1 MRFNWSFYKTLEFLD
16 SKRSNLEIKKNY
28 FNNLKLVSDR
38 YEKDRVVSN
47 DWNYSFLSDPKFNE
61 EEMVITNTFLNTR
74 KITNPNKVSS
84 DQQRKQ
90 STNNSFRGNFGQ
102 PVSKRSICNETKS
115 QCVKRVVWADQQAS
129 FVRRNVKSVGKAKLK
144 PTACDLSFRPPS
156 AEVKKKHAPIFIKT
170 ELEDSSL
177 SEETEPLNPQEM
189 KRLLISTLGLEPVVT
204 DIKKQKATTSN
215 PLKKAMLMDNGPS
228 RKKDIKSEGSQDSH
242 YKPSKSVVD
251 YDQILQRP
259 KFILAS
265 ETEIE
270 NRPSDKDNVF
280 VPRNSSTSSEFY
292 RKGLKE
298 LQKKIFAKPVESIT
312 TENSRQKNS
321 TSKVS
326 TNVQEESSKQ
336 TPNDSD
342 NGPAPQ
348 NISFIHTIK
357 NINPINITQGHIS
370 KFESINMKD
379 QVDAS
384 KDIANSLINFKS
396 KLNKTADL
404 TENKRLISNVCAQ
417 DIQGNLDAKLAN
429 HQPSLTASNFGK
441 IKIQKRRL
449 LDTFIR
455 PSDQDYFFEEK
466 KQDLLNK
473 LKNLNSD
480 KCIPINSN
488 IGKDLSP
495 LKLSVQGFKSSG
507 LSKEDRM
514 SRVRIKRPNSAPSKD
529 EKKEQLIQKHLFF
542 DSKNKNYIAQRLTTN
557 VPQNQFFASKIPGV
571 SNKDARASQLVSQPK
586 KEKS

>member
-1 MRFNWSFYKTLEFLD
+1 MRFSWSFYKTLEFLD
-16 SKRSNLEIKKNY
+16 SKRSNLEIKKHY

-38 YEKDRVVSN
+38 YEKDRVLSN
-47 DWNYSFLSDPKFNE
+47 DWNHSLLSEPRFHE

-74 KITNPNKVSS
+74 KIANPNKTSA

-90 STNNSFRGNFGQ
+90 SNNNSFRGNFGQ
-102 PVSKRSICNETKS
+102 PVSKRSICTNSKS
-115 QCVKRVVWADQQAS
+115 QSSKNVLWADQMAP
-129 FVRRNVKSVGKAKLK
+129 FARRNVKSVNK
-144 PTACDLSFRPPS
+144 PKTKPAACDLSFRPPS
-156 AEVKKKHAPIFIKT
+156 AEIKKKQTPIFIKT

-177 SEETEPLNPQEM
+177 SEEPEPLNPQEM

-204 DIKKQKATTSN
+204 DVKKSKGSTSN
-215 PLKKAMLMDNGPS
+215 PLKKAMLLDNGPN
-228 RKKDIKSEGSQDSH
+228 RKKELRTDGSQDSQ
-242 YKPSKSVVD
+242 YKPSKNVVD
-251 YDQILQRP
+251 YDQILNRP

-265 ETEIE
+265 ETEID
-270 NRPSDKDNVF
+270 NRAVEKDNVF
-280 VPRNSSTSSEFY
+280 AGRNSNTSSEFY

-298 LQKKIFAKPVESIT
+298 LQKKIFAKPVETAT
-312 TENSRQKNS
+312 TETSRQKNS

-342 NGPAPQ
+342 NCPAPQ
-348 NISFIHTIK
+348 NNSFIHTIK

-370 KFESINMKD
+370 KFEAINNRD
-379 QVDAS
+379 QGHTS
-384 KDIANSLINFKS
+384 KDIACSLANFKS
-396 KLNKTADL
+396 KLNRTTDM
-404 TENKRLISNVCAQ
+404 TENKRMTSNIGGQ
-417 DIQGNLDAKLAN
+417 DIQENLDAKLIN
-429 HQPSLTASNFGK
+429 QQPSLTVSNFGK

-480 KCIPINSN
+480 KCISITSN
-488 IGKDLSP
+488 LGKDLSP
-495 LKLSVQGFKSSG
+495 LKLSAQGFKSSG
-507 LSKEDRM
+507 LSKEDRLN
-514 SRVRIKRPNSAPSKD
+514 RVRIKRPNSAPSKD

-557 VPQNQFFASKIPGV
+557 APQNQFFASKIPGL
-571 SNKDARASQLVSQPK
+571 SNKETRASQLVSQPK
-586 KEKS
+586 KDKL